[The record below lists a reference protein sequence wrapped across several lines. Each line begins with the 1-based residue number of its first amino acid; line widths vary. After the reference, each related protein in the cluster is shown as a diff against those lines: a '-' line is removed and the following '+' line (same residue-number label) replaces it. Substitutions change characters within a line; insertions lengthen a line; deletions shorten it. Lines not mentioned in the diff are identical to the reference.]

1 MARIAYPDTTA
12 LSPELQGL
20 LKKANLNV
28 FTMWAHSS
36 ETIGLIMQL
45 GAVQFAKLELPRSI
59 RELVTLL
66 GGQVNGA
73 DYEWAQ
79 HVALSE
85 AAGVS
90 EVQRAAL
97 KRGEIHAA
105 VFNPQEMAALEF
117 AAAVEAGPIVPD
129 AIFNAA
135 KEHFSERQLVE
146 LVGIVG
152 YYWMLARIAT
162 VFQVDIDVAKGTA
175 VFDAGMQLAG
185 SEAKPA

>member
-1 MARIAYPDTTA
+1 MARIPYPDTNALTA
-12 LSPELQGL
+12 ELQGL

-28 FTMWAHSS
+28 FTMWAHSP

-66 GGQVNGA
+66 GGRVNGA

-90 EVQRAAL
+90 EAQRAAL
-97 KRGEIHAA
+97 KRGEITATF
-105 VFNPQEMAALEF
+105 FNPQEMAALQF

-135 KEHFSERQLVE
+135 KDHFNDRQLVE
-146 LVGIVG
+146 LVGIIG
-152 YYWMLARIAT
+152 YYWMLGRIAT

-175 VFDAGMQLAG
+175 VFDAGVKLAA
-185 SEAKPA
+185 SS